1 MKIARNMSENDAAA
15 QTLTKA
21 VLRAAE
27 RLHISQQAL
36 AKILGV
42 SASTVSRMSS
52 GQYRLASD
60 RNKEWDFA
68 VLFVRMFRSLDAI
81 FGHNDTALQ
90 WLAGENLALH
100 GKPAELIQSTEG
112 LVRVLHYLDAYRGR
126 I

>member
-1 MKIARNMSENDAAA
+1 MKLIQKSPLDNAAS

-21 VLRAAE
+21 VLRAAAL
-27 RLHISQQAL
+27 LHISQQSL
-36 AKILGV
+36 AQILGV
-42 SASTVSRMSS
+42 SASTVSRMFS
-52 GQYRLASD
+52 GQYQIVPE

-90 WLAGENLALH
+90 WLAGDNAALS
-100 GKPAELIQSTEG
+100 GKPADLIRSTEG
-112 LVRVLHYLDAYRGR
+112 LVRVLHYLDAHRGR